1 VVVPA
6 EAQPSPSPEEL
17 AGLVA
22 VLADRVDALEAEN
35 AGLRAENAGLRAEN
49 AEFRRRLG
57 MNSGNSS
64 TPSSKEPI
72 AAMAGRKAKRSAD
85 RSSRERPGDRK
96 PGGQQGHQGSGL
108 TPAAVPDRTGT
119 ADAPAGCRGCGA
131 DLADPATGASDAGLA
146 WAQVWDTLPV
156 VAEKVHWWLPRRRC
170 GRCTKITTAAAPHA
184 QAGSVVYGPNINA
197 AAVLLASEGNVPAGR
212 TAALM
217 EALLGTPVSSG
228 FVARA
233 LARLAQRLQAAGF
246 DQAMTDALQAEDVLC
261 SDETPANV
269 ITKDT
274 DEHGETE
281 PGAPHAVTIRTP
293 DARLIWY
300 AALGSRSGPAIKGL
314 GVLEGWHG
322 YLVRD
327 DYAAWHQFDA
337 QLAGARQ
344 CCAHLIRHC
353 KGVLELHPQWQ
364 ARAGQVRDILREA
377 AAAVEAARND
387 GNDQLEPALLAD
399 LRARYDYQVARGITT
414 SRLRDWHKGNHP
426 GCNLARRL
434 QDKAGQVWLF
444 TGNFKI
450 PWTNN
455 ASEQAIK
462 GPKRHQAVS
471 GYWHT
476 RATLADYCRVR
487 SYLVSA
493 RGHGIRATDAIHA
506 ALAGKP
512 WLPVPVTA

>member
-1 VVVPA
+1 MPA
-6 EAQPSPSPEEL
+6 DAQPSPSYEEL
-17 AGLVA
+17 AGVLA
-22 VLADRVDALEAEN
+22 VLTARVDALDAEN
-35 AGLRAENAGLRAEN
+35 AGLRSEN
-49 AEFRRRLG
+49 AELRRRLG

-64 TPSSKEPI
+64 TPPSKEPI
-72 AAMAGRKAKRSAD
+72 AAKAGRKAKRSAD
-85 RSSRERPGDRK
+85 RSSRERSADRK
-96 PGGQQGHQGSGL
+96 PGGQQGHKGSGL

-131 DLADPATGASDAGLA
+131 DLADPAAGASDAGAA
-146 WAQVWDTLPV
+146 WAQVWDILPV
-156 VAEKVHWWLPRRRC
+156 VVEKVHWWLPRRRC
-170 GRCTKITTAAAPHA
+170 GCCQKITTAAVPYA

-197 AAVLLASEGNVPAGR
+197 AAILLSSEGNVPVER

-217 EALLGTPVSSG
+217 EALLGTPVSAG

-233 LARLAQRLQAAGF
+233 LARLAQRLRAAGF
-246 DQAMTDALQAEDVLC
+246 DEAMTAALRSEEVLC
-261 SDETPANV
+261 GDETPVNV
-269 ITKDT
+269 VTKDAGP
-274 DEHGETE
+274 DGEAV
-281 PGAPHAVTIRTP
+281 PGASHAVTIRTP

-300 AALGSRSGPAIKGL
+300 AALGSRSGAAIAGL
-314 GVLEGWHG
+314 GVLDGWHG

-327 DYAAWHQFDA
+327 DYAGWHQFDTR
-337 QLAGARQ
+337 LAGVQQ
-344 CCAHLIRHC
+344 CAAHLIRHC

-364 ARAGQVRDILREA
+364 AWAGQVRDILREA

-387 GNDQLEPALLAD
+387 RKTQLDPGLLAA
-399 LRARYDYQVARGITT
+399 LRVRYDTTVAWGITT
-414 SRLRDWHKGNHP
+414 SRLREWHKGRHP
-426 GCNLARRL
+426 GYNLARRL
-434 QDKAGQVWLF
+434 HDKAGQVWLF
-444 TGNFKI
+444 ARNFKI

-455 ASEQAIK
+455 APEQALK

-471 GYWHT
+471 GYWHST
-476 RATLADYCRVR
+476 TTLADYCRVR

>member
-1 VVVPA
+1 MPA
-6 EAQPSPSPEEL
+6 DAQPPPSYEEL

-35 AGLRAENAGLRAEN
+35 AEL
-49 AEFRRRLG
+49 RRRLG

-72 AAMAGRKAKRSAD
+72 AAKAERKAKRSAD
-85 RSSRERPGDRK
+85 RSSRERSKDRK
-96 PGGQQGHQGSGL
+96 PGGQQGHKGSGL
-108 TPAAVPDRTGT
+108 TPAAVPDR
-119 ADAPAGCRGCGA
+119 AEAAEVPAQCLGCGA
-131 DLADPATGASDAGLA
+131 DLADPATGASDASSA
-146 WAQVWDTLPV
+146 WAQVWDILPV
-156 VAEKVHWWLPRRRC
+156 VLEKVHWLLPRRRC
-170 GRCTKITTAAAPHA
+170 GCCKKITTAVAPHA
-184 QAGSVVYGPNINA
+184 QAGSVVYGPGINA
-197 AAVLLASEGNVPAGR
+197 AAVLLSSEGNVPAGR

-246 DQAMTDALQAEDVLC
+246 DATMKDALQAEDVLC
-261 SDETPANV
+261 GDETPANV

-274 DEHGETE
+274 DEHGETV

-300 AALGSRSGPAIKGL
+300 AAMGSRSGPAIAGL

-337 QLAGARQ
+337 QLAGVQQ
-344 CCAHLIRHC
+344 CAAHLIRHC

-364 ARAGQVRDILREA
+364 AWAGQVRDILREA
-377 AAAVEAARND
+377 AAAVQAARSD
-387 GNDQLEPALLAD
+387 KKTQLDPELLAG
-399 LRARYDYQVARGITT
+399 LRARYDEQVAWGITT
-414 SRLRDWHKGNHP
+414 NRLRDWHKGRHP
-426 GCNLARRL
+426 GYNLARRL
-434 QDKAGQVWLF
+434 QDKAEQVWLF
-444 TGNFKI
+444 TRAFQV

-455 ASEQAIK
+455 ASEQALK

-471 GYWHT
+471 GYWHST
-476 RATLADYCRVR
+476 STLADYCRVR

>member
-1 VVVPA
+1 MVVPA
-6 EAQPSPSPEEL
+6 DAQPSPLPSDEEL
-17 AGLVA
+17 AGLLG
-22 VLADRVDALEAEN
+22 VLTGRVDALET
-35 AGLRAENAGLRAEN
+35 ENAGLRAEN
-49 AEFRRRLG
+49 AELRRRVG
-57 MNSGNSS
+57 MNSRNS
-64 TPSSKEPI
+64 PAPPSKEPI
-72 AAMAGRKAKRSAD
+72 AAKAGRKAKRAAD
-85 RSSRERPGDRK
+85 RSSRERSPDRK
-96 PGGQQGHQGSGL
+96 PGGQTGHKGSGL
-108 TPAAVPDRTGT
+108 TPAAVPDRTET

-131 DLADPATGASDAGLA
+131 DLGDPGTRASDAGAA
-146 WAQVWDTLPV
+146 WAQQVWDILPV
-156 VAEKVHWWLPRRRC
+156 VLEKAHWWLPRRRC
-170 GRCTKITTAAAPHA
+170 GCCQKITTAAAPWA

-197 AAVLLASEGNVPAGR
+197 AAVLLSSEGNVPAGR

-233 LARLAQRLQAAGF
+233 LARLADRLRAAGF
-246 DQAMTDALQAEDVLC
+246 DEAMKNALRAEDVLC
-261 SDETPANV
+261 GDETPANV
-269 ITKDT
+269 ISR
-274 DEHGETE
+274 ETGPDGKPAE
-281 PGAPHAVTIRTP
+281 GAPHAVTIRTP

-300 AALGSRSGPAIKGL
+300 AAMRSRSGASIAGL
-314 GVLEGWHG
+314 GVMEGWHG

-337 QLAGARQ
+337 DLAGVQQ

-364 ARAGQVRDILREA
+364 AWAGQVRDILREA
-377 AAAVEAARND
+377 AAAVETARNNRETRLD
-387 GNDQLEPALLAD
+387 PELLAG
-399 LRARYDYQVARGITT
+399 LRARYDEAVAWGITT
-414 SRLRDWHKGNHP
+414 NRLRDWHKGNHP
-426 GCNLARRL
+426 GYNLATRL

-444 TGNFKI
+444 TANFKV

-455 ASEQAIK
+455 ASEQAVK

-476 RATLADYCRVR
+476 HATLAGYCRVR

>member
-1 VVVPA
+1 MVVPA
-6 EAQPSPSPEEL
+6 DAQPSPSYEEL

-35 AGLRAENAGLRAEN
+35 AEL
-49 AEFRRRLG
+49 RRRLA

-64 TPSSKEPI
+64 TPSSREPI
-72 AAMAGRKAKRSAD
+72 AAKAGRKAKRLAD
-85 RSSRERPGDRK
+85 RSSRERSRDRK
-96 PGGQQGHQGSGL
+96 PGGQQGHPGSGL
-108 TPAAVPDRTGT
+108 TPAAVPDRTE
-119 ADAPAGCRGCGA
+119 AAAAPGQCRGCGA
-131 DLADPATGASDAGLA
+131 DLDDPATGASDAIA
-146 WAQVWDTLPV
+146 TWAQVWDILPV
-156 VAEKVHWWLPRRRC
+156 VTEKVHWQLPRRRC
-170 GRCTKITTAAAPHA
+170 GCCQKITTAVAPYA
-184 QAGSVVYGPNINA
+184 QAGSVVYGPGINA
-197 AAVLLASEGNVPAGR
+197 AAVLLSSEGNVPVER

-217 EALLGTPVSSG
+217 EALLGTPVSAG

-246 DQAMTDALQAEDVLC
+246 DAAMKAALQAEDVLC
-261 SDETPANV
+261 GDETPANV

-274 DEHGETE
+274 DEHGATV
-281 PGAPHAVTIRTP
+281 PGAPHAVTLRTP

-300 AALGSRSGPAIKGL
+300 AAMGSRSGPAIAGL
-314 GVLEGWHG
+314 GVLDGWHG
-322 YLVRD
+322 FLVRD

-337 QLAGARQ
+337 QLAGVQQ
-344 CCAHLIRHC
+344 CAAHLIRHC

-364 ARAGQVRDILREA
+364 AWAGQVRDILREA
-377 AAAVEAARND
+377 ATAVEAARND
-387 GNDQLEPALLAD
+387 RKTQLDPGLLAD
-399 LRARYDYQVARGITT
+399 LRARYDTAVAWGITT
-414 SRLRDWHKGNHP
+414 SRLRDWHKGRHP
-426 GCNLARRL
+426 GYNLARRL
-434 QDKAGQVWLF
+434 HDKAEQVWLF
-444 TGNFKI
+444 TRAFQV

-455 ASEQAIK
+455 SSEQALK

-476 RATLADYCRVR
+476 TTTLADYCRVR
-487 SYLVSA
+487 SYLLSA

>member
-1 VVVPA
+1 
-6 EAQPSPSPEEL
+6 
-17 AGLVA
+17 
-22 VLADRVDALEAEN
+22 VDALEAEN
-35 AGLRAENAGLRAEN
+35 AGLRAENAEL
-49 AEFRRRLG
+49 RRRLG

-64 TPSSKEPI
+64 IPPSKEPI
-72 AAMAGRKAKRSAD
+72 AAKAGRKAKRSAD
-85 RSSRERPGDRK
+85 RSSRERSRERK
-96 PGGQQGHQGSGL
+96 PGGQQGHKGSGL
-108 TPAAVPDRTGT
+108 APAAVPDRTGT
-119 ADAPAGCRGCGA
+119 AGAPAGCRGCGA
-131 DLADPATGASDAGLA
+131 DLADPAVSASDAGAA

-156 VAEKVHWWLPRRRC
+156 VVEKVHWWLPRRRC
-170 GRCTKITTAAAPHA
+170 GCCKTITTAAVPYA

-197 AAVLLASEGNVPAGR
+197 AAILLSSEGNVPVER

-217 EALLGTPVSSG
+217 EALLGTPVSGG

-246 DQAMTDALQAEDVLC
+246 DEAMTAALRSEEVLC
-261 SDETPANV
+261 GDETPVNV
-269 ITKDT
+269 VTKDAGP
-274 DEHGETE
+274 HGEAV

-300 AALGSRSGPAIKGL
+300 AALGSRSSAAIAGL
-314 GVLEGWHG
+314 GVLDGWHG

-327 DYAAWHQFDA
+327 DYAGWHQSGA
-337 QLAGARQ
+337 RLAGVQQ
-344 CCAHLIRHC
+344 CAAHLIRHC
-353 KGVLELHPQWQ
+353 TGVLELHPQWQ
-364 ARAGQVRDILREA
+364 AWAGQVRDILREA
-377 AAAVEAARND
+377 AAAVEAARAE
-387 GNDQLEPALLAD
+387 GRHQLDPGLLAD
-399 LRARYDYQVARGITT
+399 LRARYDDAVAWGITT
-414 SRLRDWHKGNHP
+414 NRLRDWHKGNHP
-426 GCNLARRL
+426 GYNLARRL

-444 TGNFKI
+444 ARNFKI

-455 ASEQAIK
+455 ASEQALK

-476 RATLADYCRVR
+476 QATLAGYCRVR

-512 WLPVPVTA
+512 WLPVPATT

>member
-1 VVVPA
+1 MVVPA
-6 EAQPSPSPEEL
+6 DAQPPPSYEEL
-17 AGLVA
+17 ATLVA
-22 VLADRVDALEAEN
+22 VLADRVDGLEAEN
-35 AGLRAENAGLRAEN
+35 AEL
-49 AEFRRRLG
+49 RRRLG

-64 TPSSKEPI
+64 TPSPKDPI
-72 AAMAGRKAKRSAD
+72 AAKAGRKAKRSAG
-85 RSSRERPGDRK
+85 RSSRVRSPDRK
-96 PGGQQGHQGSGL
+96 PGGQQGHKGSGL
-108 TPAAVPDRTGT
+108 TPAAVPDRTRT

-131 DLADPATGASDAGLA
+131 DLADPAAGSSDAGWS

-156 VAEKVHWWLPRRRC
+156 VVEKVHWQLPRRRC
-170 GRCTKITTAAAPHA
+170 GCCKKITTAVAPHA
-184 QAGSVVYGPNINA
+184 QAGAVVYGPDINA
-197 AAVLLASEGNVPAGR
+197 AAILLSSEGNVPVER

-217 EALLGTPVSSG
+217 EALLGTPVSGG

-233 LARLAQRLQAAGF
+233 LARLAQRLQVAGF
-246 DQAMTDALQAEDVLC
+246 DAAMKDALQAEEVLC
-261 SDETPANV
+261 GDETPANV
-269 ITKDT
+269 IGKDT
-274 DEHGETE
+274 GPDGEAV

-300 AALGSRSGPAIKGL
+300 AALGSRSSAAIAGL
-314 GVLEGWHG
+314 GVLDGWHG

-327 DYAAWHQFDA
+327 DYAGWHQFDA
-337 QLAGARQ
+337 QLAGVQQ
-344 CCAHLIRHC
+344 CAAHLIRHC

-364 ARAGQVRDILREA
+364 AWAGQVRDILREA
-377 AAAVEAARND
+377 AATVQAASND
-387 GNDQLEPALLAD
+387 GKTQLDPALLAG
-399 LRARYDYQVARGITT
+399 LRARYDDQVAWGITT
-414 SRLRDWHKGNHP
+414 NRLRDWHKGNHP
-426 GCNLARRL
+426 GYNLAKRL
-434 QDKAGQVWLF
+434 QDKAAQVWLF
-444 TGNFKI
+444 AQAFEV

-455 ASEQAIK
+455 ASEQALK

-476 RATLADYCRVR
+476 TTTLAGYCRVR

>member
-1 VVVPA
+1 MPA
-6 EAQPSPSPEEL
+6 DAQPPPSYEEL

-22 VLADRVDALEAEN
+22 VLADRVGALEAEN
-35 AGLRAENAGLRAEN
+35 AEL
-49 AEFRRRLG
+49 RRRLG
-57 MNSGNSS
+57 MNAGNSS
-64 TPSSKEPI
+64 TPPSREPI
-72 AAMAGRKAKRSAD
+72 AAKAARKAKRSAD
-85 RSSRERPGDRK
+85 RSSRERSPDRK
-96 PGGQQGHQGSGL
+96 PGGQPGHKGSGL
-108 TPAAVPDRTGT
+108 TPAAVPDR
-119 ADAPAGCRGCGA
+119 AESAAAPAQCRGCGA
-131 DLADPATGASDAGLA
+131 DLADPAAGASDVSAA
-146 WAQVWDTLPV
+146 WAQVWDILPV
-156 VAEKVHWWLPRRRC
+156 VMEKVHWQLPRRRC
-170 GRCTKITTAAAPHA
+170 GCCQKITTAAAPHA
-184 QAGSVVYGPNINA
+184 RAGSVVYGPGINA
-197 AAVLLASEGNVPAGR
+197 AAVLLSSEGNVPVER

-246 DQAMTDALQAEDVLC
+246 DAAMKAALQAEDVLC
-261 SDETPANV
+261 GDETPANV
-269 ITKDT
+269 IRKDT
-274 DEHGETE
+274 DEHGETV

-293 DARLIWY
+293 GARLIWY
-300 AALGSRSGPAIKGL
+300 AAMGSRSGPAIAGP

-337 QLAGARQ
+337 QLAGVQQ
-344 CCAHLIRHC
+344 CAAHLNRHC

-364 ARAGQVRDILREA
+364 AWAGQVRDILREA

-387 GNDQLEPALLAD
+387 RKTQLDPGLLAD
-399 LRARYDYQVARGITT
+399 LRARYDEQVAWGITT
-414 SRLRDWHKGNHP
+414 NRLRHWHKGRHP
-426 GCNLARRL
+426 GYNLARRL
-434 QDKAGQVWLF
+434 QEKAEQVWLF
-444 TGNFKI
+444 TREFQV

-455 ASEQAIK
+455 ASEQALK

-476 RATLADYCRVR
+476 TTTLADYCRVR

-506 ALAGKP
+506 ALTGKP
-512 WLPVPVTA
+512 WLPEPATA

>member
-1 VVVPA
+1 MVVPVD
-6 EAQPSPSPEEL
+6 AQPPPSYEEL

-22 VLADRVDALEAEN
+22 VLADRVGALEAEN
-35 AGLRAENAGLRAEN
+35 ADL
-49 AEFRRRLG
+49 RRRLG
-57 MNSGNSS
+57 MNSRNSS
-64 TPSSKEPI
+64 TPPSKEPI
-72 AAMAGRKAKRSAD
+72 AAKAARKAKRSAD
-85 RSSRERPGDRK
+85 RSSRERSADRK
-96 PGGQQGHQGSGL
+96 PGGQQGHPGSGL
-108 TPAAVPDRTGT
+108 TPAAVPDWTGT
-119 ADAPAGCRGCGA
+119 ADPPAECRGCGA

-146 WAQVWDTLPV
+146 WAQVWDILPAV
-156 VAEKVHWWLPRRRC
+156 LEKAAWQLPRRRC
-170 GRCTKITTAAAPHA
+170 GCCKKITTAVAPYA
-184 QAGSVVYGPNINA
+184 RAGSVVYGPGINA
-197 AAVLLASEGNVPAGR
+197 AAVLLSSEGNVPVER

-246 DQAMTDALQAEDVLC
+246 DEAMKDALQAEEVLC
-261 SDETPANV
+261 GDETPANV
-269 ITKDT
+269 VSKDT
-274 DEHGETE
+274 GPDGAVV

-300 AALGSRSGPAIKGL
+300 AAMGSRSSAAIAGL

-327 DYAAWHQFDA
+327 DYAGWHQFDA
-337 QLAGARQ
+337 QLAGVQQ
-344 CCAHLIRHC
+344 CAAHLIRHC

-364 ARAGQVRDILREA
+364 AWAGQVRDILREA
-377 AAAVEAARND
+377 TAAVETARND
-387 GNDQLEPALLAD
+387 GKDHLDPGLLAG
-399 LRARYDYQVARGITT
+399 LRARYDEQVAWGITT
-414 SRLRDWHKGNHP
+414 NRHRDWHQGRHP
-426 GCNLARRL
+426 GYNLAKRL

-444 TGNFKI
+444 TRNFKI

-455 ASEQAIK
+455 ASEQALK

-476 RATLADYCRVR
+476 RATLAGYCRVR

-493 RGHGIRATDAIHA
+493 RGHGIGAIDAIHA

>member
-6 EAQPSPSPEEL
+6 DAQPSPSYGEL
-17 AGLVA
+17 ARLVA
-22 VLADRVDALEAEN
+22 VLADRVGALEAEN
-35 AGLRAENAGLRAEN
+35 AEL
-49 AEFRRRLG
+49 RRRLG

-64 TPSSKEPI
+64 TPSSKDPI
-72 AAMAGRKAKRSAD
+72 AAKAGRKAKRSAD
-85 RSSRERPGDRK
+85 RSSRERSRDRR
-96 PGGQQGHQGSGL
+96 PGGQQGHEGSGL
-108 TPAAVPDRTGT
+108 TPAAAPDRTGT
-119 ADAPAGCRGCGA
+119 ADAPAGCRECGA

-156 VAEKVHWWLPRRRC
+156 AVQKVHWWLPRRRC
-170 GRCTKITTAAAPHA
+170 GCCKKITTAVVPHA

-197 AAVLLASEGNVPAGR
+197 AAVLLSSEGNVPVER

-246 DQAMTDALQAEDVLC
+246 DAAMTAALRAEEVLC
-261 SDETPANV
+261 GDETPANV
-269 ITKDT
+269 ISNDT
-274 DEHGETE
+274 GPDGEAE

-300 AALGSRSGPAIKGL
+300 AALGSRSGAAIAGL

-327 DYAAWHQFDA
+327 DYAGWHQFDA
-337 QLAGARQ
+337 QLAGVQQ

-364 ARAGQVRDILREA
+364 AWAGQVRDILREA
-377 AAAVEAARND
+377 AAAVQAARAQ
-387 GNDQLEPALLAD
+387 GGHQLDPGLLAD
-399 LRARYDYQVARGITT
+399 LRARYDEQVAWGITT
-414 SRLRDWHKGNHP
+414 NRHRDWHKGRHP
-426 GCNLARRL
+426 GYNLAKRL

-444 TGNFKI
+444 TRAFQV

-455 ASEQAIK
+455 ASEQALK

-476 RATLADYCRVR
+476 TTTLAGYCRVR

-493 RGHGIRATDAIHA
+493 HGHGIRAADAIHA

>member
-1 VVVPA
+1 MVVPA
-6 EAQPSPSPEEL
+6 DAQPPSYEEL
-17 AGLVA
+17 ATLVA
-22 VLADRVDALEAEN
+22 VLADRVDGLEAEN
-35 AGLRAENAGLRAEN
+35 AEL
-49 AEFRRRLG
+49 RRRLG

-64 TPSSKEPI
+64 TPSSKDSI
-72 AAMAGRKAKRSAD
+72 AAKAGRKAKRSAD
-85 RSSRERPGDRK
+85 RSSRERSGDRK

-108 TPAAVPDRTGT
+108 APAAAPDRTGT
-119 ADAPAGCRGCGA
+119 AEAPAECRGCGA
-131 DLADPATGASDAGLA
+131 DLAGPASGARDAGWS
-146 WAQVWDTLPV
+146 WAQVWDILPV
-156 VAEKVHWWLPRRRC
+156 VVEKVHWQLPRRRC
-170 GRCTKITTAAAPHA
+170 ACCKKITTAAAPYA

-197 AAVLLASEGNVPAGR
+197 AAILLSSEGNVPVER

-217 EALLGTPVSSG
+217 EALLGTPVSAG

-246 DQAMTDALQAEDVLC
+246 DAAMKAALQAEDVLC
-261 SDETPANV
+261 GDETPVNV
-269 ITKDT
+269 VTKDAGP
-274 DEHGETE
+274 DGEAV

-300 AALGSRSGPAIKGL
+300 AALGSRSGAAIKGL
-314 GVLEGWHG
+314 GVLDGWHG

-327 DYAAWHQFDA
+327 DYAGWHQFDTE
-337 QLAGARQ
+337 LAGVQQ
-344 CCAHLIRHC
+344 CAAHLIRHC

-364 ARAGQVRDILREA
+364 AWAGQVRDILREA
-377 AAAVEAARND
+377 AAAVQAARND
-387 GNDQLEPALLAD
+387 GKDQLDPELLAG
-399 LRARYDYQVARGITT
+399 LRARYDDQVAWGITT
-414 SRLRDWHKGNHP
+414 NRLRDWHKGNHP
-426 GCNLARRL
+426 GYNLAKRL
-434 QDKAGQVWLF
+434 QDKAAQVWLF

-455 ASEQAIK
+455 ASEQALK

-476 RATLADYCRVR
+476 RATLAGYCRVR

-493 RGHGIRATDAIHA
+493 RGHGIRATDAIHT

-512 WLPVPVTA
+512 WLPMPATA